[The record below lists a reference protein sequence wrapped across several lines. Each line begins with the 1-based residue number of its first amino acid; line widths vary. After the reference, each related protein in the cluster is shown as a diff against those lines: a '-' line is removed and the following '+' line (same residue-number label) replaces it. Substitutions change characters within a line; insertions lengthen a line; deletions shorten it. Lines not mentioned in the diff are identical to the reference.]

1 MGTDAELFLE
11 EAAIDEVDS
20 VMSSCVES
28 GDKLANGYDATTA
41 LGACETKAKIAFKAF
56 RGGEEAAIDAEITA
70 LDTKIAGMAEGAAK
84 EVEKATKAT
93 KEQKKKLKA
102 REIEYTYTKS
112 KQDAGRKNALAGVKA
127 KMEDAKS
134 KNKDIDAEITALD
147 TEIAGM
153 DAGTAKDA
161 TKAAKKIDMNTPAY
175 KDEKRAM
182 AKKAF
187 KASMAVADI
196 LPVEMEK
203 LLKETSKKEASDQLD
218 AAFEI
223 AQSATTDAD
232 IRTAFPGAGAKI
244 DAYKTALDTANTK
257 LDTDIAA
264 AQAAGKADEV
274 TKFQT
279 EKNANLAK
287 KTTVPAAELKK
298 IKWKCVQD
306 TAKAAAKDARM
317 PKKGSVEDVRETN
330 IAADIA
336 AIAALDTEIE
346 GLTGEDKIA
355 KVAEK
360 ATKEAEKLTKETE
373 RDVSFK
379 KMMNEIAREKASVT
393 MAAAMRAKPDMTDSK
408 IKDFIKKGAVKK
420 VREVAKT
427 VKGATKKET
436 RDSVQAAMKESLG
449 KPDKLVG
456 GVYVSQVTETDA
468 ELFLEEAAI
477 DEVDSVMS
485 SCVESGDKL
494 ANGYDA
500 TTALG
505 ACETKAKI
513 AFKAFRGGEEAAI
526 DAEITALNTAIA
538 SASGADKIAKEA
550 EKATKEQKKKL
561 KAREIEYTYTKSKQD
576 AGRKNALAG
585 VKAKMEDAKSK

>member
-1 MGTDAELFLE
+1 MGLSMLRLLLLTLQLKVRLEL
-11 EAAIDEVDS
+11 I
-20 VMSSCVES
+20 
-28 GDKLANGYDATTA
+28 
-41 LGACETKAKIAFKAF
+41 
-56 RGGEEAAIDAEITA
+56 
-70 LDTKIAGMAEGAAK
+70 
-84 EVEKATKAT
+84 
-93 KEQKKKLKA
+93 KKKIKT

-127 KMEDAKS
+127 KVEDAKS
-134 KNKDIDAEITALD
+134 KNIDTTSATWAEET
-147 TEIAGM
+147 
-153 DAGTAKDA
+153 
-161 TKAAKKIDMNTPAY
+161 
-175 KDEKRAM
+175 RAM
-182 AKKAF
+182 AKRAF

-196 LPVEMEK
+196 EDAEMEE

-218 AAFEI
+218 AAYEM

-244 DAYKTALDTANTK
+244 DAYKIALDEANTK
-257 LDTDIAA
+257 LDTEIADMT
-264 AQAAGKADEV
+264 AGEAKTAKEA
-274 TKFQT
+274 
-279 EKNANLAK
+279 EKSANLAK
-287 KTTVPAAELKK
+287 KANVPAAELKK

-317 PKKGSVEDVRETN
+317 PKKGSIEDVRETN

-336 AIAALDTEIE
+336 ALAALDTEIA
-346 GLTGEDKIA
+346 GMSAGSAKDA
-355 KVAEK
+355 KVAAK
-360 ATKEAEKLTKETE
+360 ATKAAEKMTKETE

-379 KMMNEIAREKASVT
+379 KMMNEIAQEKASGT
-393 MAAAMRAKPDMTDSK
+393 MAAAMRAKPDMTDREKLDTVKIEMKKSLANDEAISDSK
-408 IKDFIKKGAVKK
+408 IKAFIKKGAIKK
-420 VREVAKT
+420 AREVAKT
-427 VKGATKKET
+427 AKGATKKDT

-513 AFKAFRGGEEAAI
+513 
-526 DAEITALNTAIA
+526 
-538 SASGADKIAKEA
+538 
-550 EKATKEQKKKL
+550 
-561 KAREIEYTYTKSKQD
+561 
-576 AGRKNALAG
+576 
-585 VKAKMEDAKSK
+585 